1 MPNLEHGF
9 NDMAY
14 SLLFEAI
21 SDSDTTMVLPA
32 GGAVSFL
39 PGWQSGRTVYL
50 TLTNIQNDIE
60 IVKVTEIH
68 DDILTVER
76 GQDGSVSK
84 AWPVGTIVIQRGVA
98 IDFTS
103 FIQKGGF
110 RSIAGDPN
118 GVLAGLYPGEKV
130 YDTDSKSWWINIT
143 GTLWKCLAG
152 TCIPVYQDFN
162 PVVETEYTML
172 SLESSWAAARATETP
187 SVYYSGNE
195 VYRYWAMGEGVDPPD
210 YSVSRTFME
219 FDLSAIAPGTSV
231 VSATLTIQG
240 YDSGQG
246 DYGPDAHG
254 DVVVQQGQQSTPPV
268 AADFNAYTGPYF
280 GRVTWTVDTYFNPSP
295 NIFTFNATGINYLES
310 ILGGNAKFCLRGYDR
325 DYLNVAP
332 GATKREYWNGMY
344 FTLLGHPEFMPV
356 LRIYI

>member
-162 PVVETEYTML
+162 PVVETEYTL
-172 SLESSWAAARATETP
+172 VGTDSTWAGARADPTAT
-187 SVYYSGNE
+187 VYYNGGEAFSDWAIGESIYSGTYKIN
-195 VYRYWAMGEGVDPPD
+195 
-210 YSVSRTFME
+210 RTFME
-219 FDLSAIAPGTSV
+219 FDLSAISPGTEATQ
-231 VSATLTIQG
+231 ATLTIQG
-240 YDSGQG
+240 YVNEHD
-246 DYGPDAHG
+246 
-254 DVVVQQGQQSTPPV
+254 DVVVQQGLQSTPPN
-268 AADFNAYTGPYF
+268 DSEFSAYTGDYF
-280 GRVTWTVDTYFNPSP
+280 AKVTWAADTWLNPSP
-295 NIFTFNATGINYLES
+295 NVFEFNALGLNYLES
-310 ILGGNAKFCLRGYDR
+310 VFGGNAKLCFRGYNR
-325 DYLNVAP
+325 DYLDSDP
-332 GATKREYWNGMY
+332 GNGDNNFKNGMY
-344 FTLLGHPEFMPV
+344 FTPLGHPEFMPV